1 MPQYCDISTLTL
13 EEEPVCMPAFEL
25 FDETIAPLEVQ
36 AAPVRTPSAPIAGVY
51 SNSGFDMIQVLSS
64 LANRPN
70 PEIHLGPIDL
80 SCSFLV
86 SDARQYDC
94 PIIYCSPAFETLTGY
109 SSNEILGK
117 NCRFLQ
123 APDGLVTGGSRRRH
137 TDNQAVYHLKAQLI
151 QNREHQASIINYR
164 KGGQAFVNL
173 ITVIPLLDNQGE
185 VAYYVGL
192 QVDLVEQPNSIM
204 EKMKDGTYMIN
215 YQQNPLP
222 LQLPDKAIL
231 DQMDDYFRELPSLG
245 STYSFLTNPEVMAL
259 VKSKS
264 ARSRCDSENE
274 QSYLLEWNKLILD
287 QSDDFIHVVSLK
299 GFFLY
304 CSGAAKNLL
313 EYEPEDLLGK
323 SLSSICHPSDIVP
336 VMREIKEA
344 AASGNSGK
352 VVDLL
357 FRVRRKY
364 SGYMWMECR
373 GRLHMDQSKSRKCL
387 VLSGRQR
394 PVYKL
399 HWRDICSTSL
409 EGTEFWAKTSLAG
422 LYLHVAAKCQE
433 TIGFSAESLE
443 GASIYQYIPNH
454 EIPDMSRA
462 FDLVRQG
469 QRVNLQHSILN
480 EKGNYSTVT
489 STFYPGD
496 VSSFQSEPAFAL
508 VQTRLGREEMFRT
521 DNNLQE
527 NVFSEIE
534 PTRGTSW
541 QYELHQLQLANKR
554 LHEQIESLSGPKRKK
569 QRKRKH
575 IQEISKMCAQC
586 QSQDSPEWRRGPNG
600 PKELCNA
607 CGLRY
612 AKTIQTRPKITAI

>member
-1 MPQYCDISTLTL
+1 MPHYKISTLTL
-13 EEEPVCMPAFEL
+13 EETAEYQPAFEIL
-25 FDETIAPLEVQ
+25 EETVEPLQVH

-51 SNSGFDMIQVLSS
+51 SNSGFDMIQILSS
-64 LANRPN
+64 IANRPN
-70 PEIHLGPIDL
+70 PQINLGPIDL

-109 SSNEILGK
+109 SSSEILGK

-123 APDGLVTGGSRRRH
+123 APDGLVTGGSRRLY
-137 TDNQAVYHLKAQLI
+137 TDNQAVYHLKAQLV

-173 ITVIPLLDNQGE
+173 ITVIPLLDSQGE

-204 EKMKDGTYMIN
+204 EKMKDGTYLIN

-222 LQLPDKAIL
+222 LQLPSRSVL

-245 STYSFLTNPEVMAL
+245 GHNFLANPEVMAL
-259 VKSKS
+259 IKSK
-264 ARSRCDSENE
+264 ARCDSENE
-274 QSYLLEWNKLILD
+274 QSQLVEWNKLVLD
-287 QSDDFIHVVSLK
+287 QSVDFIHVISLK

-304 CSGAAKNLL
+304 CSSATTSLL
-313 EYEPEDLLGK
+313 EYEPSDLLGK

-352 VVDLL
+352 VIDLL
-357 FRVRRKY
+357 FRVRRKN

-399 HWRDICSTSL
+399 QWRDICSSSAD
-409 EGTEFWAKTSLAG
+409 ETEFWAKTSLTG
-422 LYLHVAAKCQE
+422 LYLHVAQKCQE
-433 TIGFSAESLE
+433 IIGFSAESLE

-462 FDLVRQG
+462 FDLVSQG

-496 VSSFQSEPAFAL
+496 ESSQSGPTFAL
-508 VQTRLGREEMFRT
+508 VQTRIGREVAFRT
-521 DNNLQE
+521 TNNLQE
-527 NVFSEIE
+527 NVFCEIE
-534 PTRGTSW
+534 SIRGTSW
-541 QYELHQLQLANKR
+541 QYELHQLQLSNKR
-554 LHEQIESLSGPKRKK
+554 LQEQIDALSGPKRKK
-569 QRKRKH
+569 QRKRKNMM
-575 IQEISKMCAQC
+575 EVSKMCAQC

-612 AKTIQTRPKITAI
+612 AKTLQTKYKATGA